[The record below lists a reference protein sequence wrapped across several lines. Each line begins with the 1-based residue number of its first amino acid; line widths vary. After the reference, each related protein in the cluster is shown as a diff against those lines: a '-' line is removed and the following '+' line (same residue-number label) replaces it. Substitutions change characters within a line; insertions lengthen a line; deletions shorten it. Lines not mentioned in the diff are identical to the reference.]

1 MARISIKLP
10 RIAERVSMIEKHYA
24 VHIKHMIDAS
34 VVNIRRLRPAGP
46 KAEREA
52 PAECSK
58 FGRETSKEG
67 DT

>member
-1 MARISIKLP
+1 
-10 RIAERVSMIEKHYA
+10 MIEKHYA